1 MTTKYIQNTPL
12 GLKFKVLDV
21 VRSLIA
27 SIGRL
32 FFTLFYGTESA
43 KIPTIPDKDAILK
56 EPAVVVARKIRRKEI
71 TSVEVLE
78 ACIRRIKDVNSALNC
93 FVEDRFELALK
104 EAQEADSLVRSG
116 IMSEQ
121 QLEKEKPF
129 LGVPFTTKDCIA
141 VKGLHHTAGVVLRK
155 DVIAEKDAE
164 AVRLLRESGAIILGL
179 TNIPEL
185 CMWWE
190 THNHIFGRTKNPYN
204 TTRIV
209 GGSSGGEGCLQAVGG
224 SVFGVGSDIG
234 GSIRMPA
241 FFNGIFGHKPS
252 RHTVSNEGQY
262 PVPESELTDSFLG
275 VGPMTRHAVDLKP
288 LLNVMAGESRSKL
301 KLDEPVD
308 LKKLKVFYQFSNNA
322 PLVDPV
328 DPEITE
334 AMKKVIKFLNEQ
346 HNLEAE
352 EKNIER
358 LQKSVPIWFTTMK
371 SGNNFERLIMKK
383 RGIGAILFEMLK
395 NLIGC
400 SGNTFIGLFTA
411 LTDYTGVQYG
421 SEKYKHYLRVRED
434 LEETFTK
441 MLGENGVFLYPTHP
455 TPAPYH
461 NEPVLR
467 AFNFSYT
474 SIINCVG
481 LPATAVPLGLSRE
494 GLPIGIQVVAN
505 HNNDRLCLAVA
516 EELGRAFGGW
526 IEPQKS

>member
-1 MTTKYIQNTPL
+1 MTTKEIRNTQL
-12 GLKFKVLDV
+12 GLKFKVLHAV
-21 VRSLIA
+21 KLVIV
-27 SIGRL
+27 SIGR
-32 FFTLFYGTESA
+32 FFFSLYYGTESA
-43 KIPTIPDKDAILK
+43 KIPTIPDKDGILK
-56 EPAVVVARKIRRKEI
+56 EPAVVVAKKIRQKEI
-71 TSVEVLE
+71 TSVEVIE

-104 EAQEADSLVRSG
+104 EAREADALVRSG
-116 IMSEQ
+116 TLSEQ
-121 QLEKEKPF
+121 QLEKQKPF

-141 VKGLHHTAGVVLRK
+141 VKGLHHTSGVVLRK
-155 DVIAEKDAE
+155 DVIADKDSE

-179 TNIPEL
+179 TNVPEL

-190 THNHIFGRTKNPYN
+190 SHNHIFGRTKNPYN

-209 GGSSGGEGCLQAVGG
+209 GGSSGGEGCLQAAAG
-224 SVFGVGSDIG
+224 SIFGIGSDIG

-288 LLNVMAGESRSKL
+288 LLKVMAGDKSSKL
-301 KLDEPVD
+301 RLDEPVD
-308 LKKLKVFYQFSNNA
+308 VKKVKVYYQLSNNA

-328 DPEITE
+328 DPEITM
-334 AMKKVIKFLNEQ
+334 AMEKVIKFLKEQ
-346 HNLEAE
+346 HDLKAE

-358 LQKSVPIWFTTMK
+358 LQKSVPLWFATMK
-371 SGNNFERLIMKK
+371 TVNKFERLIMKS
-383 RGIGAILFEMLK
+383 GGVGAILLEMFK
-395 NLIGC
+395 NMIGC

-411 LTDYTGVQYG
+411 LTDYGGVPHG

-434 LEETFTK
+434 LEEKFK
-441 MLGENGVFLYPTHP
+441 IMLGENGVFLYPTHP

-461 NEPVLR
+461 NEPLLR

-474 SIINCVG
+474 CVINCLG
-481 LPATAVPLGLSRE
+481 MPATAVPLGLNRE

-526 IEPQKS
+526 VEPQKS